1 MKNKSGGLIRP
12 ACLSDE
18 ASRNFSDQTE
28 EDSCWFD
35 VIDPFDL
42 DAIKLRGSQSLR
54 RLKDKSQVY
63 CFPENPHV
71 RTRLFHTMEVVNL
84 AKIIA
89 NLLGLNEKLCEAI
102 AWGHDIGHT
111 PYGHLGEHFLTEKTG
126 QEFRHEIF
134 GVILAQSIE
143 RCGQGLNLSRQTLKG
158 ILFHSQSQKL
168 FPAGSYPEEFPAVMW
183 ADKIAYTFSDIDDL
197 VRHRGVKPENLPEII
212 TKLGRS
218 QAERIHYCLMALAR
232 ESNIKGKVSF
242 SMTAEAELFNQ
253 LRQWMAENVY
263 QKEREPI
270 FYEALDI
277 AYRFLTD
284 CFSDYDPALL
294 LALMTD
300 REVNALATH
309 ALSSGRMDAALAR
322 NFGVIEILPTLP
334 RGKMDFSNPN
344 LGDF

>member
-1 MKNKSGGLIRP
+1 MENINGGLSRS
-12 ACLSDE
+12 ACQPDE
-18 ASRNFSDQTE
+18 ATRNFFDQAD
-28 EDSCWFD
+28 EDSYFSNF
-35 VIDPFDL
+35 INPFDL

-54 RLKDKSQVY
+54 RLMHKSQVY

-89 NLLGLNEKLCEAI
+89 QLLGLNDKLCEAI

-111 PYGHLGEHFLTEKTG
+111 PYGHLGEHFLSEKTG

-143 RCGQGLNLSRQTLKG
+143 RDSQGLNLNQQTLKG

-168 FPAGSYPEEFPAVMW
+168 FLAGSYPEEFSAVRW
-183 ADKIAYTFSDIDDL
+183 ADKFAYTFSDIDDL
-197 VRHRGVKPENLPEII
+197 VRQRKVEPKDLPDILD
-212 TKLGRS
+212 KLGQS
-218 QAERIHYCLMALAR
+218 QTRRINYCLEALVR
-232 ESNIKGKVSF
+232 ESELKGKVSF
-242 SMTAEAELFNQ
+242 SATSEAELFSQ
-253 LRQWMAENVY
+253 LREWLAENVY

-270 FYEALDI
+270 FDEALDI
-277 AYRFLTD
+277 AYQFWAD

-309 ALSSGRMDAALAR
+309 ALSSGQMDVVLAR
-322 NFGVIEILPTLP
+322 NFGVMEILPTLP
-334 RGKMDFSNPN
+334 KGKMDFSSTN
-344 LGDF
+344 LGIF